1 MTPSRPII
9 LASAPIV
16 GESRAARQAVVL
28 GARMYTAPPNSN
40 PPPRK
45 SDVFRVDPEIRQL
58 REKLDE
64 LEVQLA
70 YAFATGLP
78 TGLLVA
84 RIENAKTILRGKGEE

>member
-9 LASAPIV
+9 LSPAPIV

-28 GARMYTAPPNSN
+28 GVRMYAAPPKSSA
-40 PPPRK
+40 PPRK
-45 SDVFRVDPEIRQL
+45 SDVFRVNADVRQL
-58 REKLDE
+58 RERLAE

-78 TGLLVA
+78 TQLLEA
-84 RIENAKTILRGKGEE
+84 RIANAKTILRKRGAE